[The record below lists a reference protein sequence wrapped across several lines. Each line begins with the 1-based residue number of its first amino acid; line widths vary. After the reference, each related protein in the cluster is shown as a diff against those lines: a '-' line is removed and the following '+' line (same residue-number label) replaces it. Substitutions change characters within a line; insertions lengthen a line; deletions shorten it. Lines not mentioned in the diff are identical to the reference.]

1 MIVIKLIGGLGNQ
14 IFHYAMVYQL
24 KKIYPDFEIYYDT
37 SYFKEHKT
45 IVFKSGSYLMDQYI
59 SHPLREYMLD
69 VPIKPNFISRLYRF
83 LSKKHL
89 FGKKGSWLDRIS
101 YAFAIKHGNIKKEKF
116 ELGYIKNFYKS
127 FSGAYTPKAGY
138 WVEGN
143 WCDHRYFEGILDE
156 LKQDFRLLDR
166 SVAFHTLSDA
176 IGDQDIM
183 MHVRRGD
190 YLNMGQ
196 GPEGLFIGM
205 NYYRNALNLLI
216 ANGIDLQNAVIWVF
230 SNDYEWCEQ
239 NFIKE
244 FPNLKFCFSSKSLS
258 DVESFEL
265 MRQFKYRIL
274 ANSTYSLWSYFLS
287 DKTAE
292 RTIYPKV
299 WEEGYRNIGFQI
311 LNLKANGLE
320 GCDS

>member
-244 FPNLKFCFSSKSLS
+244 FPNLKFCFGSQSLS